1 MNLLSWL
8 WLAIVVFHS
17 IIMIKMIFS
26 DNRDEFAEIRETIW
40 LCTSVIMVHLTMKV

>member
-1 MNLLSWL
+1 MNLLSGL
-8 WLAIVVFHS
+8 WLAMVLLHS

-26 DNRDEFAEIRETIW
+26 DNTDEFAKIRETIW